1 VLKFLL
7 KKYLQ
12 KENKLLNKYL
22 LTILKENK
30 INFLDIGASH
40 GIPERWF
47 FLEKGLK
54 KFLVEPH
61 SETSKDLKD
70 KDNIVIEKL
79 LGKNVGE
86 NLSFYETKKRRCSS
100 FLKPNVSHLNKFPDP
115 ERFAIERIVNFS
127 TSTLDKEFEN
137 LKEKPDFIKIDTEGS
152 ELDILQ
158 GSTKSLDNILGIE
171 IEVSFFQLREG
182 QPLISDTLKVFSKT
196 NLEFVDFLSM
206 IRWEKDSHRFT
217 GQPQISDLLFLQKP
231 ENILKNYLEN
241 KITEDIL
248 RKYICILSIYQR
260 IDYLKFLCKNEKIQK
275 NIPEI
280 KIINDLIEKK
290 INRVNLISRI
300 SYVLINKIQNVI

>member
-1 VLKFLL
+1 MLNFFL

-12 KENKLLNKYL
+12 KENKLLNKNL

-61 SETSKDLKD
+61 SETSKDLKN

-79 LGKNVGE
+79 LGKKIGG

-100 FLKPNVSHLNKFPDP
+100 FLKPNMNHLNKFPDP
-115 ERFAIERIVNFS
+115 ERFSIERTINLS
-127 TSTLDKEFEN
+127 TSTLDKELEN
-137 LKEKPDFIKIDTEGS
+137 LNEKPDFIKIDTEGS

-158 GSTKSLDNILGIE
+158 GSTKSLNSILGIE
-171 IEVSFFQLREG
+171 IEACYFQLREG
-182 QPLISDTLKVFSKT
+182 QPLISDTLKFFSET
-196 NLEFVDFLSM
+196 NLEFIDFLSI
-206 IRWEKDSHRFT
+206 IRWEKDKHRFT

-231 ENILKNYLEN
+231 ENILKSYLEN
-241 KITEDIL
+241 KITENVL
-248 RKYICILSIYQR
+248 RKYICILSVYQR

-280 KIINDLIEKK
+280 KIINNLIEKK

-300 SYVLINKIQNVI
+300 SYILINKIQNVI